1 MLDLYITVDT
11 ELWPFSPG
19 WPVNPLPADVS
30 NFDAEFAVYF
40 DGRTAGGDFG
50 VPYQL
55 ALLARYGL
63 KASYFVEPLFSLV
76 AGPDYLQRMVACIE
90 SAGQEAQLHLHT
102 EWLGEIRHPKLPAE
116 RRQHLRQYD
125 LAEQTR
131 IVEVAS
137 GLLQQAGAPAP
148 CAFRAGNYG
157 ANFDSLRA
165 LAANGIR
172 FDTSHN
178 YCYLHEACG
187 LDTQNHMLGPQTI
200 AGVIEFPVG
209 YFSDYTGHFRHLQ
222 FCACSLNELKHVLL
236 QAERRAWSSL
246 VLVMHPFELIRKRED
261 LSRQGLA
268 QPIHSYVRRFELF
281 CKFLSEQRNRIRT
294 RHFRDLEPNL
304 QLSASPE
311 QVLSSNPLRTAGR
324 MAEQLLARV
333 Y

>member
-137 GLLQQAGAPAP
+137 GLLQQAGAP
-148 CAFRAGNYG
+148 FETIEN
-157 ANFDSLRA
+157 A
-165 LAANGIR
+165 LPFLKTPEKQAVLKKVDDALTAMRKDGTLTKISEKWFAADI
-172 FDTSHN
+172 TS
-178 YCYLHEACG
+178 
-187 LDTQNHMLGPQTI
+187 
-200 AGVIEFPVG
+200 
-209 YFSDYTGHFRHLQ
+209 
-222 FCACSLNELKHVLL
+222 K
-236 QAERRAWSSL
+236 
-246 VLVMHPFELIRKRED
+246 
-261 LSRQGLA
+261 
-268 QPIHSYVRRFELF
+268 
-281 CKFLSEQRNRIRT
+281 
-294 RHFRDLEPNL
+294 
-304 QLSASPE
+304 
-311 QVLSSNPLRTAGR
+311 
-324 MAEQLLARV
+324 
-333 Y
+333 